1 MGTLTIQIGYSAVV
15 QAVKGDTYITSSVD
29 RGADSV
35 KNAGVAYNEAAGDDG
50 HHEKKID
57 RLVLGAVSKFA
68 SELAEFVDS
77 SSSSSIS
84 IAINESSSDKI
95 IISLPVTTRYSSGLA
110 TPLSGIAQ
118 EYIVNMALYGWWIS
132 IKPEMA
138 KNFAALA
145 ADALIYVRKCFAKKA
160 PSSTASYSDVTGNV
174 VDERSVPTINLSLA
188 AAPDLTQAPSVP
200 LTVVTNP
207 ANLPLTYT
215 ISDNTKASVSVE
227 DGVIMITGLA
237 TGAVTL
243 RAAFAGNGMY
253 MPGAATLDFTV
264 TNTPAA

>member
-29 RGADSV
+29 RGADAV

-57 RLVLGAVSKFA
+57 RLILGAVSKFA
-68 SELAEFVDS
+68 SELAEYVDPS
-77 SSSSSIS
+77 SNSSIS
-84 IAINESSSDKI
+84 ISINESSSDKI
-95 IISLPVTTRYSSGLA
+95 IITLPVTSRYDSGLA

-118 EYIVNMALYGWWIS
+118 DYIVNMAIYGWWIS
-132 IKPEMA
+132 IKPEFA
-138 KNFAALA
+138 KSFAALA
-145 ADALIYVRKCFAKKA
+145 ADALIYIRKCFAKTA
-160 PSSTASYSDVTGNV
+160 PQSSASYADVKGNV
-174 VDERSVPTINLSLA
+174 VDGRSVPTVNLSLA
-188 AAPDLTQAPSVP
+188 TQPDLTLAPSVP

-215 ISDNTKASVSVE
+215 INDESKATVSVV

-237 TGAVTL
+237 VGNVILTAV
-243 RAAFAGNGMY
+243 FAGNASY
-253 MPGAATLDFTV
+253 MPARTLLSFTV
-264 TNTPAA
+264 TDTH